1 MNKIKTRSSASVSMA
16 VSVCEVGKWVWMK
29 TLPGTNL
36 VTNHINGH
44 YRPTARG
51 GNKIQK
57 NTSIILYKNHYYV
70 GLNENFARHQ
80 PGDQPTT

>member
-1 MNKIKTRSSASVSMA
+1 MNKIKTKSSASVNMA
-16 VSVCEVGKWVWMK
+16 VSVCEVGIW
-29 TLPGTNL
+29 

-57 NTSIILYKNHYYV
+57 NTSIILYKFFYYM
-70 GLNENFARHQ
+70 GLNENLAGHQ
-80 PGDQPTT
+80 PGW